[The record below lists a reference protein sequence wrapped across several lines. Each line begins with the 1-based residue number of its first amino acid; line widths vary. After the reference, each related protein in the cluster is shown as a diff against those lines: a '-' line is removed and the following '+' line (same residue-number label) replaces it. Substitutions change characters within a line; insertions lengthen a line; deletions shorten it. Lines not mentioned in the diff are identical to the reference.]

1 MKITVMKTKDLREL
15 LNEDVSLTN
24 KELKDVDK
32 KLEKIIE
39 KDLMKPFRK
48 KFIKALKD
56 LTSGDI
62 ENMSYEKIYGS
73 LYGSLGKGM
82 DNLIHDE
89 EFTDLI
95 GELL

>member
-15 LNEDVSLTN
+15 LDEDELTN

-48 KFIKALKD
+48 KFVKALKD
-56 LTSGDI
+56 LTTNDI
-62 ENMSYEKIYGS
+62 EHLSYEKIYGS

-82 DNLIHDE
+82 DNLLHDE